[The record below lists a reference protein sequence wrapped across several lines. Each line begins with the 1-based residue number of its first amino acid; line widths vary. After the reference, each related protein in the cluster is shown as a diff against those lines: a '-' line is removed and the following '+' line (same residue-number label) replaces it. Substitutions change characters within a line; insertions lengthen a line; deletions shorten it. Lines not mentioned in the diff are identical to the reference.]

1 MVLTVTCM
9 YCGDCFIREYL
20 IRPVWFQVEIHNY
33 MIIMKI
39 TLTKIFV
46 CHVFGT
52 IGTGYMSWH
61 KIGEF
66 IQVPQITVLQ

>member
-1 MVLTVTCM
+1 M
-9 YCGDCFIREYL
+9 YCVDCFIREYL
-20 IRPVWFQVEIHNY
+20 IRTVWLLVEIHNY
-33 MIIMKI
+33 MIIMI
-39 TLTKIFV
+39 NILTNIFV
-46 CHVFGT
+46 CHIFGT

>member
-1 MVLTVTCM
+1 M
-9 YCGDCFIREYL
+9 YCGDRFIREYL
-20 IRPVWFQVEIHNY
+20 IRPIWLQVEIHNY

-39 TLTKIFV
+39 ILRKMLFR
-46 CHVFGT
+46 HVFGT